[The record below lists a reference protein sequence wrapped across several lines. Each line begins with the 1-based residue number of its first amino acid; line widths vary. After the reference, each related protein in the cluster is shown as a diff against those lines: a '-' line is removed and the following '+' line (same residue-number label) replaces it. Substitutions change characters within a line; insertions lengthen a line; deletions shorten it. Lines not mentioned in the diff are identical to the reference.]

1 MPSVILSQQ
10 RKQFVW
16 YSLQWLFKPYLWG
29 GDDPLSGTD
38 CSGLVV
44 DCFKS
49 IGRYFK
55 KEDYTA
61 NGLFLKY
68 AHFEIDAPAYRD
80 GCLIFFLDKNNKA
93 THVAILINNWQII
106 HATHGGS
113 TTITFEEAVRR
124 DAYVKV
130 RGLDKTI
137 EQRKQKFRVV
147 DPFKATHKAW

>member
-1 MPSVILSQQ
+1 MPSATLAQQ
-10 RKQFVW
+10 RKQFTW
-16 YSLQWLFKPYLWG
+16 YALQWLFKPYLWG
-29 GDDPLSGTD
+29 GENPLSGVD

-49 IGRYFK
+49 IGYYFK

-61 NGLFLKY
+61 NGIYQKY
-68 AHFEIDAPAYRD
+68 AQKTIAGPEARS
-80 GCLIFFLDKNNKA
+80 GCLVFFLDDRHIA

-113 TTITFEEAVRR
+113 TTTTFEEAVRR

-130 RGLDKTI
+130 RGLAKVI
-137 EQRKQKFRVV
+137 EQRQAQAYIIV
-147 DPFKATHKAW
+147 DPFAK